1 MNKPYHVYILECSD
15 GKYYTGIS
23 TDPELRVVVH
33 NKGKG
38 AKFTASRRPVKLIYT
53 EEHPDKSSAL
63 KREKQIKALSRAEK
77 EILVNG

>member
-15 GKYYTGIS
+15 GTYYTGIS
-23 TDPELRVVVH
+23 TDPEQRVAVH
-33 NKGKG
+33 NEGKG
-38 AKFTASRRPVKLIYT
+38 AKFTASRRPVKLIYS

-63 KREKQIKALSRAEK
+63 KREKQIKSLSRAEK